1 VCGDLIDPGVL
12 EVDLAV
18 ATGGDP
24 ATIAHFILH
33 GQGARPAVGIGR
45 GIGDDPAVGDDFD
58 ARERE
63 RALRRRVGFQGA
75 TAVRQVYVGSRRKA
89 LSREKEQRAGTGE
102 SIARA
107 DGAYVRPGRTLTL
120 ALPKTGLAAAATGEL
135 VLADIGIPAGVYERA
150 GISYRT
156 LFLDGYRMR

>member
-1 VCGDLIDPGVL
+1 
-12 EVDLAV
+12 
-18 ATGGDP
+18 
-24 ATIAHFILH
+24 
-33 GQGARPAVGIGR
+33 
-45 GIGDDPAVGDDFD
+45 
-58 ARERE
+58 
-63 RALRRRVGFQGA
+63 VGFQGA

-89 LSREKEQRAGTGE
+89 LSREKEQRADTGE